1 MTDTKPRLGAGRRR
15 TVQGISALLVAIVI
29 GFVVLRLLIDVPE
42 LAAGTL
48 PEEEY
53 DRRFVE
59 HPLLAYLHLAPG
71 ILYLVG
77 APFQLAYRVRS
88 KP

>member
-15 TVQGISALLVAIVI
+15 TVQGIIALLIAIVI

-48 PEEEY
+48 PEEE
-53 DRRFVE
+53 RPSGSPTASRCRTISSS
-59 HPLLAYLHLAPG
+59 G
-71 ILYLVG
+71 
-77 APFQLAYRVRS
+77 S
-88 KP
+88 